1 MKTII
6 DQLKECI
13 RLHPS
18 VVYGS
23 IGVNATWNRT
33 QCIILSQIISEAL
46 LKATSPKESKK
57 NKANLTISG
66 MTLQR
71 IFNDGYTE
79 KENPDLRFLKTL
91 DKLAIFLGHSS
102 LNDFLAHQKQQEA
115 ESNKAQN
122 KPLPEGFEKLIL
134 NHCFEEFKCLKMLP
148 NINLTELT
156 NYTFEDS
163 PLTKRIT
170 DALHKYADLNFR
182 VNTTDNR
189 SNFEVYDFKMISSD
203 ENLVVL
209 SAKEFWNIQWT
220 DESNNPVRIYNKINR
235 QTYFIKKR
243 DGVWK
248 IWDNHNPD
256 YNGLIAD
263 VEETHFQQNIL
274 I

>member
-1 MKTII
+1 M
-6 DQLKECI
+6 
-13 RLHPS
+13 HPS
-18 VVYGS
+18 VVYSS
-23 IGVNATWNRT
+23 IGSNATWNRT
-33 QCIILSQIISEAL
+33 QCIVLSQIISEAL
-46 LKATSPKESKK
+46 SKAASPKESRK
-57 NKANLTISG
+57 NKSILTISG

-102 LNDFLAHQKQQEA
+102 LNDFLTHQKSLET
-115 ESNKAQN
+115 ESNKDQN
-122 KPLPEGFEKLIL
+122 KPLAEDFEKLLL
-134 NHCFEEFKCLKMLP
+134 NHCSEEFECLKKLP
-148 NINLTELT
+148 NVDITELT
-156 NYTFEDS
+156 NHIFEDS

-170 DALHKYADLNFR
+170 DALQKYAALNFR
-182 VNTTDNR
+182 INTTDNR

-220 DESNNPVRIYNKINR
+220 DENSNPVSMYNKINR

-243 DGVWK
+243 EGVWK

-256 YNGLIAD
+256 YNGLIVE
-263 VEETHFQQNIL
+263 VEETYAQQNIL